1 MMAQPIRGL
10 AIAPGDG
17 ASSSGGAVNALFN
30 EFKTFLMRGNV
41 IDLAVAVVLGAAF
54 KTVVDSLVAD
64 LITPII
70 AVLFGKPDLTYLD
83 FTINDAVFRYG
94 AFLTNVIAF
103 VIVAAAIF
111 FLVVKPVNMIMDRRK
126 KGEEPAA
133 ETPEDIALL
142 REIRDALKARG

>member
-1 MMAQPIRGL
+1 M
-10 AIAPGDG
+10 
-17 ASSSGGAVNALFN
+17 NALFN

-41 IDLAVAVVLGAAF
+41 IDLAVAVVLGVAF
-54 KTVVDSLVAD
+54 KAVVDSLVAD

-94 AFLTNVIAF
+94 AFLTNVISF

-133 ETPEDIALL
+133 ETPEDIVLL

>member
-1 MMAQPIRGL
+1 
-10 AIAPGDG
+10 
-17 ASSSGGAVNALFN
+17 
-30 EFKTFLMRGNV
+30 MRGNV
-41 IDLAVAVVLGAAF
+41 IDLAVAVVLGVAF

-94 AFLTNVIAF
+94 AFLTNVISF

-111 FLVVKPVNMIMDRRK
+111 FLVVKPVNMVMDRRK

>member
-1 MMAQPIRGL
+1 MK
-10 AIAPGDG
+10 D
-17 ASSSGGAVNALFN
+17 LFN

-41 IDLAVAVVLGAAF
+41 IDLAVAVVLGVAF

-94 AFLTNVIAF
+94 AFLTNVISF

-111 FLVVKPVNMIMDRRK
+111 FLVVKPVNMVMDRRK

>member
-1 MMAQPIRGL
+1 MARI
-10 AIAPGDG
+10 IA
-17 ASSSGGAVNALFN
+17 GGAVKDLFK

-94 AFLTNVIAF
+94 AFLTNVISF

-126 KGEEPAA
+126 KGEEPA